1 MRCLNKNKQKMY
13 YSLLLGE
20 FPNYALDGN
29 GNKIPEW
36 TDPTTGT
43 VHYRETG
50 SKTRMYSAPVAF
62 RGNIAMSG
70 GDVDRAEFGVDM
82 AKYEAV
88 LVTDKGS
95 VPLTET
101 SILWYKTTPVTK
113 VIDEK
118 IYADASSADYR
129 VLKVSPSLNVDRYIL
144 DKVVK

>member
-1 MRCLNKNKQKMY
+1 MRMLNKNKQNMY
-13 YSLLLGE
+13 YSLLVGE
-20 FPNYALDGN
+20 TTNYALDKN
-29 GNKIPEW
+29 GNKIVDW
-36 TDPTTGT
+36 TDTKTGK

-50 SKTRMYSAPVAF
+50 TKSPLYSAPVAF

-88 LVTDKGS
+88 LVTNKGS
-95 VPLTET
+95 IPLTET

-113 VIDEK
+113 VIDNVT
-118 IYADASSADYR
+118 YADESSADYR

>member
-1 MRCLNKNKQKMY
+1 MRCLNKNKRKMY
-13 YSLLLGE
+13 YSLLLRE
-20 FPNYALDGN
+20 DVVYALDKN
-29 GNKIPEW
+29 GNKIVDW
-36 TDPTTGT
+36 TDTKTGE

-50 SKTRMYSAPVAF
+50 SKKLIYSAPVAF

-88 LVTDKGS
+88 LVTNKGQI
-95 VPLTET
+95 PLTET
-101 SILWYKTTPVTK
+101 SLLWFQTTPVTYK
-113 VIDEK
+113 VEDVT
-118 IYADASSADYR
+118 YADESSADYR

>member
-13 YSLLLGE
+13 YSLLIGE
-20 FPNYALDGN
+20 FPNYALDKN
-29 GNKIPEW
+29 GNKIVDW
-36 TDPTTGT
+36 TDTETGE
-43 VHYRETG
+43 VHYRMTG
-50 SKTRMYSAPVAF
+50 TKSKRYSEPVRF

-82 AKYEAV
+82 ARYEAV
-88 LVTDKGS
+88 LVTNKGS

-101 SILWYKTTPVTK
+101 SILWFQTPPKTK
-113 VIDEK
+113 VIDDTT
-118 IYADASSADYR
+118 YADESSADYK